1 MSNIRF
7 NQWFKVYLVIL
18 YLFASFFLYQKYNN
32 LSEWTISE
40 WLINY
45 QGGFTRRGFLGE
57 IVFQFSKI
65 FSTTLRETIL
75 IFQMTSYLVYF
86 TLIFKFLKHFNK
98 NLLLVFAIYSPLFVL
113 YPIAEVEVL
122 ARKEIFVFISFLL
135 IANIFE
141 KPKIENKHFFYFALI
156 LSIITL
162 IWEGVIF
169 YLSFFIMVLIIK
181 NNFIFNKSFII
192 KLILCITPIVVIFY
206 FIVFFKL
213 TENEVKIMCD
223 SVNECYAAMTY
234 LDNNLNSNI
243 SEVTSQF
250 RFSYLLRYIL
260 IFFIGFLPL
269 LILMKNSNFK
279 ITTKMNNNNILSLFI
294 LMLLPNIIFCYI
306 AQDWG
311 RWMNISYTLSLLT
324 YLYLYKNNYIEVNNK
339 VNNYI
344 IFKKKFLLV
353 VLFIVFSFGWSPKT
367 TMKEDIGSIPIYRK
381 TLTIIDFI
389 F

>member
-1 MSNIRF
+1 MNNIRF
-7 NQWFKVYLVIL
+7 NKWFKVYLVVL

-32 LSEWTISE
+32 GGEWTIFE

-45 QGGFTRRGFLGE
+45 QGGFTRRGFIGE

-65 FSTTLRETIL
+65 FPTTLRETIL
-75 IFQMTSYLVYF
+75 LFQLISYLVYF
-86 TLIFKFLKHFNK
+86 TLIFKFLKKLNI

-141 KPKIENKHFFYFALI
+141 KPKIENRHFFYFALI
-156 LSIITL
+156 LSINTL
-162 IWEGVIF
+162 IWEGVVF
-169 YLSFFIMVLIIK
+169 YLSFFIMVLIVK
-181 NNFIFNKSFII
+181 DKFIFNQSFLI
-192 KLILCITPIVVIFY
+192 KLILCITPVFIILY
-206 FIVFFKL
+206 FIVFFRL
-213 TENEVKIMCD
+213 TENEVNIMCN

-250 RFSYLLRYIL
+250 KFSYLLRYIL

-279 ITTKMNNNNILSLFI
+279 IKTKMNKNNILSLFI
-294 LMLLPNIIFCYI
+294 LMLLPNIIFYYI

-339 VNNYI
+339 VNNYKI
-344 IFKKKFLLV
+344 LKKNFLLIM
-353 VLFIVFSFGWSPKT
+353 LFIVFSFGWNPKT
-367 TMKEDIGSIPIYRK
+367 TMKEDVGSIPIYRK
-381 TLTIIDFI
+381 TLSIINFI

>member
-1 MSNIRF
+1 MI
-7 NQWFKVYLVIL
+7 
-18 YLFASFFLYQKYNN
+18 
-32 LSEWTISE
+32 
-40 WLINY
+40 
-45 QGGFTRRGFLGE
+45 
-57 IVFQFSKI
+57 
-65 FSTTLRETIL
+65 
-75 IFQMTSYLVYF
+75 SYLVYF
-86 TLIFKFLKHFNK
+86 TLIFKFLKKLNI

-141 KPKIENKHFFYFALI
+141 KPKIENRHFFYFALI
-156 LSIITL
+156 LSINTL
-162 IWEGVIF
+162 IWEGVVF
-169 YLSFFIMVLIIK
+169 YLSFFIMVLIVK
-181 NNFIFNKSFII
+181 DKFIFNQSFLI
-192 KLILCITPIVVIFY
+192 KLILCITPVFIILY
-206 FIVFFKL
+206 FIVFFRL
-213 TENEVKIMCD
+213 TENEVNIMCN

-250 RFSYLLRYIL
+250 KFSYLLRYIL

-279 ITTKMNNNNILSLFI
+279 IKTKMNKNNILSLFI
-294 LMLLPNIIFCYI
+294 LMLLPNIIFYYI

-339 VNNYI
+339 VNNYKI
-344 IFKKKFLLV
+344 LKKNFLLIM
-353 VLFIVFSFGWSPKT
+353 LFIVFSFGWNPKT
-367 TMKEDIGSIPIYRK
+367 TMKEDVGSIPIYRK
-381 TLTIIDFI
+381 TLSIINFI

>member
-1 MSNIRF
+1 MNNIRF
-7 NQWFKVYLVIL
+7 NQWFKVYLVVL

-32 LSEWTISE
+32 LGEWTISE

-45 QGGFTRRGFLGE
+45 QGGFTRRGLLGE

-86 TLIFKFLKHFNK
+86 TLIFKFLKDLNK
-98 NLLLVFAIYSPLFVL
+98 NLLLVFAIYCPLFVL

-122 ARKEIFVFISFLL
+122 ARKEIFVFISFILA
-135 IANIFE
+135 ANIFE
-141 KPKIENKHFFYFALI
+141 KPKIENKHFFYLALI
-156 LSIITL
+156 LSIVTL

-169 YLSFFIMVLIIK
+169 YLSFFIMLLIIK
-181 NNFIFNKSFII
+181 HKFIFNKSFLI
-192 KLILCITPIVVIFY
+192 KLTLCIAPVFVIFY
-206 FIVFFKL
+206 FIVFFRL
-213 TENEVKIMCD
+213 TEDEVKIMCD
-223 SVNECYAAMTY
+223 SVNQCYAAMTY

-260 IFFIGFLPL
+260 IFFIGFFPL

-279 ITTKMNNNNILSLFI
+279 IKTKMNNINILSLFI
-294 LMLLPNIIFCYI
+294 LMLLPNIIFYYI

-311 RWMNISYTLSLLT
+311 RWMNISYTLSLLA
-324 YLYLYKNNYIEVNNK
+324 YIYLYKNNYIEVNNK
-339 VNNYI
+339 VNNYN
-344 IFKKKFLLV
+344 IFKKKILLV
-353 VLFIVFSFGWSPKT
+353 MLFIVFSFGWNPKT
-367 TMKEDIGSIPIYRK
+367 TMKEDVGSIPIYRK